1 MIPGHCKSVSVRNVT
16 FPLTVE
22 SIARNVEGKKAYT
35 RTEYLVLRN
44 GPDLAVIGIEKESGM
59 ELFRSITHF
68 EFISLPSETIYV
80 EDQTIDVLNASHMTR
95 LSREH
100 GGKTVV
106 VSGMFNH
113 VSFIKDESGLELRVF
128 DVVPPYP
135 SKLAVL
141 VEKALGSILFESS
154 IVPIVENIDLNQLA
168 RSANT
173 PGIIFPCRASG
184 ITSNKSIYFL
194 DETPEIKE
202 ECTLVGCDLSGRIF
216 ESVYRKRIGRINMCP
231 RDLAPKDGLPRIVKC
246 CKVKERYELDGRT
259 AVVPWGA
266 TVKEVAEAVRVLF
279 GQNTSSPV

>member
-1 MIPGHCKSVSVRNVT
+1 
-16 FPLTVE
+16 
-22 SIARNVEGKKAYT
+22 
-35 RTEYLVLRN
+35 
-44 GPDLAVIGIEKESGM
+44 M

-184 ITSNKSIYFL
+184 IASNKSIYFL

>member
-1 MIPGHCKSVSVRNVT
+1 M
-16 FPLTVE
+16 
-22 SIARNVEGKKAYT
+22 
-35 RTEYLVLRN
+35 
-44 GPDLAVIGIEKESGM
+44 
-59 ELFRSITHF
+59 
-68 EFISLPSETIYV
+68 
-80 EDQTIDVLNASHMTR
+80 
-95 LSREH
+95 
-100 GGKTVV
+100 
-106 VSGMFNH
+106 
-113 VSFIKDESGLELRVF
+113 
-128 DVVPPYP
+128 
-135 SKLAVL
+135 
-141 VEKALGSILFESS
+141 EKALGSILFESS

-216 ESVYRKRIGRINMCP
+216 ASVYRKRIGRINMCP

-266 TVKEVAEAVRVLF
+266 TVKEVAEAVQVLF